1 MQPDNVT
8 IAIYHVVC
16 AAQSG
21 NPYMQALQVELARL
35 YDAAGEHRPHLLSNK
50 TPNCHDDLL
59 DGRVWQQFP
68 EAL

>member
-35 YDAAGEHRPHLLSNK
+35 YDAAGEHRPALLGGRI
-50 TPNCHDDLL
+50 PDCPDDLFSEL
-59 DGRVWQQFP
+59 QKTH
-68 EAL
+68 